1 MIRDP
6 NQRPPE
12 TQGHK
17 FLKYFNLF
25 MTLVY
30 PAFGLYIL
38 LSTPKQIALDA
49 NTKVILGIILIFY
62 GIFRFFRTYQRYFRN
77 RNAGRFD

>member
-1 MIRDP
+1 MIQDP
-6 NQRPPE
+6 NNRPAE
-12 TQGHK
+12 TQVQK

-30 PAFGLYIL
+30 PAFGIYIL
-38 LSTPKQIALDA
+38 LSSPEQIALDKT
-49 NTKVILGIILIFY
+49 TKIILGIMLICY
-62 GIFRFFRTYQRYFRN
+62 GIFRFYRTYQRYFRN